1 MSTNEEMDFMEEL
14 KREFKETIAKNI
26 LEFHSL
32 YKEEKFADI
41 AKIAHDIK
49 GTAGVFELR
58 KGSEIAAAL
67 QQAAQ
72 DQDRDKTKSLI
83 NELIAYMKEKGIIAK
98 N

>member
-83 NELIAYMKEKGIIAK
+83 NELIAYMKEKGIIDK